1 MIKAPF
7 RNLTVTCGR
16 DVLGTIT
23 QQGSGRFIALLPSGE
38 KLGIYGTAADA
49 AQAINTAQLPQPSTT
64 GVVR

>member
-1 MIKAPF
+1 MIKAHF

-49 AQAINTAQLPQPSTT
+49 AQAIHTAQLPQTT
-64 GVVR
+64 TAGGVQ